1 MDRLVIRVIPEASV
15 QLAELEAGSIH
26 IMEAIQA
33 PFLNRV
39 RQNSQLRLITS
50 PGMANMMIFF
60 NVAVPQFGDIRVRQA
75 LNYGINKQKLVDTV
89 LGGTALVANGA
100 LPPGV
105 VGYDATVGVYPY
117 DPAKAKQLLADAGF
131 GSGFDTTL
139 AVEATPNQYNI
150 AGPALAQVI
159 QADLKAIGIGAAI
172 QQLDAA
178 AFQAA
183 GRKGDLPLGI
193 SGIISANNDP
203 SQFLQGAFTS
213 DGITNYSKFSNKA
226 LDDEIIAAQ
235 KVLDPAARQTTYRDV
250 HAKLIDMVPG
260 VFLTHQNQMVA
271 TRANVRG
278 YTVMPISVVRFDKAS
293 VGGIA

>member
-1 MDRLVIRVIPEASV
+1 
-15 QLAELEAGSIH
+15 
-26 IMEAIQA
+26 
-33 PFLNRV
+33 
-39 RQNSQLRLITS
+39 
-50 PGMANMMIFF
+50 MANMMIFF